1 MGISHSRVLVF
12 AEGGETAA
20 AIAFWAGAA
29 GHDVVAAD
37 SEEAASRA
45 LRSRNPDIIFSSRP
59 WPRGSE
65 VPTLLALKAA
75 RPTVRF
81 VFVMDG
87 PDAAA
92 EAPLARAAG
101 ADAVLGKPLDREAV
115 LRQIEAACRQ

>member
-1 MGISHSRVLVF
+1 MGISNSRVLVF
-12 AEGGETAA
+12 AESGEAAA

-37 SEEAASRA
+37 SEDAAARA
-45 LRSRNPDIIFSSRP
+45 LRAQHPDIVFSSHP
-59 WPRGSE
+59 WPRGAAM
-65 VPTLLALKAA
+65 PTLSALKAA
-75 RPTVRF
+75 RPSLRF

-101 ADAVLGKPLDREAV
+101 ADAVLARPLERAAI
-115 LRQIEAACRQ
+115 LRQIEAARRP